1 MAVSARDPR
10 EPLPDV
16 EPGRGRHARGQ
27 SPRPRGG
34 GAGRWFRETAIIV
47 VSALVLSALVR
58 AFLVQAFY
66 VPSASMEDTLLISDR
81 IIASKITQTMSGVA
95 RGEVVVFKDP
105 GGWLPDP
112 PPPAGGVRG
121 IVRNAM
127 TFVGL
132 LPSDSGQ
139 DLVKRAIGIGGDRVA
154 CCDANGRIIL
164 NGVPLIEDYIKGP
177 TDQVQFDVVVP
188 EDSIF
193 VMGDNRGDSRDS
205 RFHLETNNGGVPVSD
220 AVGRVVL
227 VLWPINRFA
236 TVPIPEIFGN
246 PAIADGP
253 TGVGPSQAPNSTATI
268 PASPSEPS
276 DTPSSVPTDDA
287 ASPGE

>member
-1 MAVSARDPR
+1 M
-10 EPLPDV
+10 
-16 EPGRGRHARGQ
+16 
-27 SPRPRGG
+27 
-34 GAGRWFRETAIIV
+34 
-47 VSALVLSALVR
+47 LSALVR

-105 GGWLPDP
+105 GGWLPEPAP
-112 PPPAGGVRG
+112 PPEGVRG
-121 IVRNAM
+121 FVRTAM

-139 DLVKRAIGIGGDRVA
+139 DLVKRAVGISGDRVA
-154 CCDANGRIIL
+154 CCDTDGRIVL
-164 NGVPLIEDYIKGP
+164 NGVPLVEDYVKGP
-177 TDQVQFDVVVP
+177 TDQVRFDIVVP
-188 EDSIF
+188 PNSIF

-205 RFHLETNNGGVPVSD
+205 RYHLEVDNGAVPETE

-227 VLWPINRFA
+227 VLWPLARFS
-236 TVPIPEIFGN
+236 TVPIPDVFGD

-253 TGVGPSQAPNSTATI
+253 SGIGPTRPPATTGTV
-268 PASPSEPS
+268 
-276 DTPSSVPTDDA
+276 DDDA
-287 ASPGE
+287 AGTDSGQ